1 MKIAICCRKGSF
13 SDYWLTYCEE
23 NGISYKKVDAYQSD
37 IMKQIEDCDAFMWHF
52 SHLDYKDKVFAK
64 QLLYSIE
71 ASGKPVFPNF
81 KTVWHFD
88 DKLGQKYLFES
99 IKAPLVTSYAFY
111 TKQEA
116 LLWANKASFPKVFKL
131 RGGAGSTNVKLVDTR
146 KEAVSLISRAF
157 SRGFSA
163 YDPLAS
169 LKDRWWKMS
178 LFCAF
183 KVFFSFVY
191 SFFCYKVTSSGK
203 RICLFSRFYSE

>member
-116 LLWANKASFPKVFKL
+116 LLWANKASF
-131 RGGAGSTNVKLVDTR
+131 
-146 KEAVSLISRAF
+146 
-157 SRGFSA
+157 
-163 YDPLAS
+163 
-169 LKDRWWKMS
+169 LKF
-178 LFCAF
+178 LN
-183 KVFFSFVY
+183 
-191 SFFCYKVTSSGK
+191 
-203 RICLFSRFYSE
+203 